1 MSKKK
6 EMSDENEGA
15 VEENEKDGGDLVED
29 VPVDELLPA
38 GSLLELGGE
47 GLLPGDLGG
56 GVGAQPVLPVLPVQ
70 DRPVLVLLLLVRNVL
85 LVLPFRKLCVPPPSA
100 KAGEQVSVEYY
111 WGASMWTEV
120 EGGA

>member
-6 EMSDENEGA
+6 EMSDESEGT

-56 GVGAQPVLPVLPVQ
+56 GVGTQPVLPVLPVQ
-70 DRPVLVLLLLVRNVL
+70 DRPVLILLLLVRNVL
-85 LVLPFRKLCVPPPSA
+85 LVLPFRELCVPPPSA
-100 KAGEQVSVEYY
+100 KAGEQVSVE
-111 WGASMWTEV
+111 
-120 EGGA
+120 